1 MSSEQKQNYKEY
13 SDLIKTNIENKKED
27 FNESNIIEVENLNL

>member
-27 FNESNIIEVENLNL
+27 EGPTERHELNRNI